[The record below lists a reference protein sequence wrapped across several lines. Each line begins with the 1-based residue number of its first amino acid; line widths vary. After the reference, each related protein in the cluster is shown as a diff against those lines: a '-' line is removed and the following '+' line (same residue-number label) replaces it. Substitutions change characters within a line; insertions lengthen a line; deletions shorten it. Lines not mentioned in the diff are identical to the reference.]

1 MSQLVVRTLNASDEQ
16 QVRRQL
22 ELAGEG
28 DILRVINADPVI
40 FLASRGDLNDHPWG
54 LWLSVGPDYPVQ
66 VAARDVKTLSHII
79 TLKDVVLETFEHGSQ
94 SADVMSHLLSDAVV
108 SLVNPVATLVNA
120 VNRPAPPLPVTV
132 WHVQGG
138 QAISGGRVVD
148 LVTT

>member
-1 MSQLVVRTLNASDEQ
+1 MSQFVVRTLNASDEQ

-22 ELAGEG
+22 ELVGGG

-66 VAARDVKTLSHII
+66 VAARDVKTLSHLIN
-79 TLKDVVLETFEHGSQ
+79 LCDVVLVAGEHGAQ
-94 SADVMSHLLSDAVV
+94 YARVMSELLSDAVV
-108 SLVNPVATLVNA
+108 SIETPVATLVNA
-120 VNRPAPPLPVTV
+120 VNRPAPPAPLTV
-132 WHVQGG
+132 WHVEDG
-138 QAISGGRVVD
+138 QALSGGRAVD